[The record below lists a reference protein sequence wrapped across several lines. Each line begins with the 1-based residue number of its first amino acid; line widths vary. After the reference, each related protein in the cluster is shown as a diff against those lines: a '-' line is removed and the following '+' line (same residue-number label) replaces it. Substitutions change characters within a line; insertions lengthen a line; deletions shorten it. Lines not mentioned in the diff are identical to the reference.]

1 MNVLEVLTVTTG
13 LYLVAVAF
21 WILKMEDYLQTR
33 EENRET
39 TAIGGE
45 Q

>member
-1 MNVLEVLTVTTG
+1 MNVLEVLTVTTV
-13 LYLVAVAF
+13 LYFVAVAF

-39 TAIGGE
+39 TAAGGE